1 MINDQ
6 SLSALK
12 KAEWTPQFKRP
23 LYRDYAFSCLP
34 GTIMKLLTGKGENVL
49 AEDAVCGLWESVDCA
64 ILFLIDGFGWKFFEE
79 YRSKYPF
86 LNRFANAGAASK
98 ISSQFPSTTAAHV
111 TCISTGQDVGE
122 TGIYEWFYYEPIADR
137 MIAPLLFSNA
147 GDHESGTLLGEGF
160 TSEQIFP
167 FETIYQ
173 KLSKKKVRSI
183 VMQKDNIAYS
193 PYSKA
198 MLAGAEVVPYAHFS
212 DALDRL
218 AALCSSPFKE
228 PTYIFVY
235 FGDIDSMGHQYGI
248 AAPQFKESVDYC
260 WTMMENR
267 FWQKL
272 PPRSN
277 RIALMLTSDHGMTP
291 VHPKTTVLLN
301 QICPELNH
309 MVKKNRQGAPLV
321 PAGSCRDF
329 FLHIE
334 KQHLD
339 EAQRLLREKL
349 KGMADVVRVKTLLSE
364 GFFGSKPPSK
374 RLKERIGDLV
384 VLPYLNESVFW
395 KFENHRLEQHFYAA
409 HGGLTADEMESIFLF
424 THPQ

>member
-1 MINDQ
+1 
-6 SLSALK
+6 
-12 KAEWTPQFKRP
+12 
-23 LYRDYAFSCLP
+23 
-34 GTIMKLLTGKGENVL
+34 LLTGKAEHTL
-49 AEDAVCGLWESVDCA
+49 AVDTVCGQWETVDCA

-86 LNRFANAGAASK
+86 LNRFVKEGAASK

-111 TCISTGQDVGE
+111 TCICTGQEVGQS
-122 TGIYEWFYYEPIADR
+122 GIYEWFYYEPIADR

-147 GDHESGTLLGEGF
+147 GDHESGTLLDDGF
-160 TSEQIFP
+160 TAEQIFA

-173 KLSKKKVRSI
+173 QLSKKGVRSI
-183 VMQKDNIAYS
+183 VMQKENIAYS
-193 PYSKA
+193 SYSKT
-198 MLAGAEVVPYAHFS
+198 MLAGADVVPYNHFPE
-212 DALDRL
+212 ALDRL
-218 AALCSSPFKE
+218 AELCNRPFKE

-248 AAPQFKESVDYC
+248 NAPQFAESIGYC

-272 PPRSN
+272 TSHSN

-301 QICPELNH
+301 EICPELGP
-309 MVKKNRQGAPLV
+309 MLKKNRQGAPLV

-339 EAQRLLREKL
+339 GAQKLLSDKL
-349 KGMADVVRVKTLLSE
+349 KGLADVVPVETLLSE
-364 GFFGSKPPSK
+364 GFFGAKPPSK

-395 KFENHRLEQHFYAA
+395 KFDKHRLEQHFYAA

-424 THPQ
+424 THC